1 MRPPSRLWRTILVPH
16 DLSASADHALAI
28 ALDQATRHGGR
39 IVLLHVVELPP
50 HFGPDSTLVLPD
62 GHQTPIG
69 IRRFTEI
76 TAVEQVT
83 AVADRLRRDGVEVSV
98 FVRVGLPVEEITQFV
113 AEHREDGQSI
123 DVIVMG
129 THGRTGIRHL
139 VVGSVAERVV
149 RTSTVPVMTIRA
161 AA

>member
-1 MRPPSRLWRTILVPH
+1 MRAPSTLWQTILVPH
-16 DLSASADHALAI
+16 DLSPSADHALAI
-28 ALDQATRHGGR
+28 AREQATFHGGR

-50 HFGPDSTLVLPD
+50 HFGPDSTLVLPE

-69 IRRFTEI
+69 IRRFAEI

-83 AVADRLRRDGVEVSV
+83 ALAERVRQDGLEVSV
-98 FVRVGLPVEEITQFV
+98 FVRVGLPVEEIHQFV
-113 AEHREDGQSI
+113 DEHRADGHPI
-123 DVIVMG
+123 DIIVMG